1 MEKKKKGQETKKE
14 SIENLIWS
22 LSRKE
27 TRQVEGERKRK
38 QAKGEGE
45 WVCKCKGASV
55 WREKS
60 QKWSWFTR
68 GREVF
73 SLFPFFLSFFCDY
86 SSSNFFQ
93 HEERSC
99 LFRDTSLFPKVSLS
113 REFLPF
119 LSFFFLFFSI
129 ASFKHR
135 LEFPSFIT

>member
-1 MEKKKKGQETKKE
+1 MSEFASVKEQAYEGRKAKSEADLRAVEK
-14 SIENLIWS
+14 SS
-22 LSRKE
+22 LSL
-27 TRQVEGERKRK
+27 
-38 QAKGEGE
+38 
-45 WVCKCKGASV
+45 
-55 WREKS
+55 
-60 QKWSWFTR
+60 
-68 GREVF
+68 
-73 SLFPFFLSFFCDY
+73 SLFSLSFFCDY
-86 SSSNFFQ
+86 SPSSNFFQ